1 MVIYRVLSIIV
12 IVASLYWLFSFLK
25 KNEFSIGKVVNSFW
39 DNFKNSVGKLKGIK
53 SNSLQTNLN
62 LFKRFFYLTTLFLFL
77 LMAVSAFI
85 PVLLGNTLSDI
96 FLLVHVTVA
105 PLFSIFIAILIILFA
120 HSNRLTKDDV
130 MENSEEQKIK
140 FNQKGYLKVIFWLVA
155 LFSVSAMI
163 SIVLN
168 MFPIFG
174 TEGQVYLLD
183 VHKYST
189 LLLLLLVIFHSGLI
203 TVNSKQ
209 NLK

>member
-25 KNEFSIGKVVNSFW
+25 NNKFSISRLINSFW
-39 DNFKNSVGKLKGIK
+39 DDFKNSFEKLKGTK
-53 SNSLQTNLN
+53 SNNLQTNLI
-62 LFKRFFYLTTLFLFL
+62 LFKRFFYFATLFLFL
-77 LMAVSAFI
+77 LMALSAFI
-85 PVLLGNTLSDI
+85 PVILGTSLGDI

-105 PLFSIFIAILIILFA
+105 PLFSIFVAILIILFA
-120 HSNRLTKDDV
+120 HSNRLNKDDV
-130 MENSEEQKIK
+130 IDNSDKQKIK
-140 FNQKGYLKVIFWLVA
+140 FNQGGYLKVIFWLFT
-155 LFSVSAMI
+155 LFSLSAMI

>member
-1 MVIYRVLSIIV
+1 MVMYSILSLIA

-25 KNEFSIGKVVNSFW
+25 KNEFSFGSVANKFW
-39 DNFKNSVGKLKGIK
+39 NELKNSISKLKEMK
-53 SNSLQTNLN
+53 SNNLQANLN
-62 LFKRFFYLTTLFLFL
+62 LFKRFFYLSTLFLFL
-77 LMAVSAFI
+77 LMALSAFI
-85 PVLLGNTLSDI
+85 PVLLGITLSDI

-105 PLFSIFIAILIILFA
+105 PLFSVFLAILIILFA
-120 HSNRLTKDDV
+120 HSNRFNKDDLK
-130 MENSEEQKIK
+130 ENSDEQKIK
-140 FNQKGYLKVIFWLVA
+140 INQSGYLKVIFWLVA
-155 LFSVSAMI
+155 LFSVSAMV

-209 NLK
+209 N

>member
-1 MVIYRVLSIIV
+1 M
-12 IVASLYWLFSFLK
+12 K
-25 KNEFSIGKVVNSFW
+25 KNELTLGKVVNKFW
-39 DNFKNSVGKLKGIK
+39 NDFKNSFGKLKEMK
-53 SNSLQTNLN
+53 SNNLGTNLIF
-62 LFKRFFYLTTLFLFL
+62 FKRFFYLSTLFLFL
-77 LMAVSAFI
+77 LMAFSALI
-85 PVLLGNTLSDI
+85 PVLIGIHLSDV

-105 PLFSIFIAILIILFA
+105 PLFSIFTAILIIIFA
-120 HSNRLTKDDV
+120 HSNRFNKDDIKS
-130 MENSEEQKIK
+130 NLEEYKIN
-140 FNQKGYLKVIFWLVA
+140 FNRNGYLKVIFWLVA
-155 LFSVSAMI
+155 LFSVSAMV

-209 NLK
+209 N

>member
-1 MVIYRVLSIIV
+1 MYRALSIIV
-12 IVASLYWLFSFLK
+12 IIASLYWLFSFLK
-25 KNEFSIGKVVNSFW
+25 KNEFSFGRVANSFL
-39 DNFKNSVGKLKGIK
+39 DDFKNSFGKLKGMK
-53 SNSLQTNLN
+53 SNNLQTNLN
-62 LFKRFFYLTTLFLFL
+62 LFKRFFYLATLFLFL
-77 LMAVSAFI
+77 LMALSAFI
-85 PVLLGNTLSDI
+85 PVLSGTNLSDI
-96 FLLVHVTVA
+96 FLLVHATVA
-105 PLFSIFIAILIILFA
+105 PLFSVFLAILIILFA
-120 HSNRLTKDDV
+120 HSNRFNKDDV
-130 MENSEEQKIK
+130 KENSDEQKFN
-140 FNQKGYLKVIFWLVA
+140 FNQSGYLKVIFWLVA
-155 LFSVSAMI
+155 LFSVSAMV

>member
-1 MVIYRVLSIIV
+1 MYSILSIIT
-12 IVASLYWLFSFLK
+12 IAASLYWLFNFLK
-25 KNEFSIGKVVNSFW
+25 KNEFSLSGVANNFW
-39 DNFKNSVGKLKGIK
+39 NELKFSTSKLKGMR
-53 SNSLQTNLN
+53 SNNFGTNLK
-62 LFKRFFYLTTLFLFL
+62 LFKRFFYLSTFFLFI
-77 LMAVSAFI
+77 LMALSAFI
-85 PVLLGNTLSDI
+85 PVLLGTNLSDI
-96 FLLVHVTVA
+96 FLLVHVTAA
-105 PLFSIFIAILIILFA
+105 PLFSIFLAIAIILFA
-120 HSNRLTKDDV
+120 HSNRFNKDDLK
-130 MENSEEQKIK
+130 ENGDEPKIK
-140 FNQKGYLKVIFWLVA
+140 FNQSGYLKVIFWLFA

-209 NLK
+209 N

>member
-1 MVIYRVLSIIV
+1 MVMYSILSLIA

-25 KNEFSIGKVVNSFW
+25 KNEFSFGSVANKFW
-39 DNFKNSVGKLKGIK
+39 NELKNSISKLKEMK
-53 SNSLQTNLN
+53 SNNLQANLN
-62 LFKRFFYLTTLFLFL
+62 LFKRFFYLSTLFLFL
-77 LMAVSAFI
+77 LMALSAFI
-85 PVLLGNTLSDI
+85 PVLLGITLSDI

-105 PLFSIFIAILIILFA
+105 PLFSVFLAILIILFA
-120 HSNRLTKDDV
+120 HSNRFNKEDV
-130 MENSEEQKIK
+130 IENSEEQKIK
-140 FNQKGYLKVIFWLVA
+140 LNQKGYLKVIFWLVA
-155 LFSVSAMI
+155 LFSVSAMV

-209 NLK
+209 N

>member
-25 KNEFSIGKVVNSFW
+25 KNELTLCKVVNKFW
-39 DNFKNSVGKLKGIK
+39 NDFKNSFGKLKEMK
-53 SNSLQTNLN
+53 SNNLGTNLIF
-62 LFKRFFYLTTLFLFL
+62 FKRFFYLSTLFLFL
-77 LMAVSAFI
+77 LMAFSALI
-85 PVLLGNTLSDI
+85 PVLIGIHLSDV

-105 PLFSIFIAILIILFA
+105 PLFSIFTAILIIIFA
-120 HSNRLTKDDV
+120 HSNRFNKDDIKS
-130 MENSEEQKIK
+130 NLEEYKIN
-140 FNQKGYLKVIFWLVA
+140 FNRNGYLKVIFWLFA
-155 LFSVSAMI
+155 LFSFSAMI

-174 TEGQVYLLD
+174 TEGQVYLLE

-203 TVNSKQ
+203 TVSSKQ
-209 NLK
+209 N

>member
-1 MVIYRVLSIIV
+1 MGMYSILSLIA

-25 KNEFSIGKVVNSFW
+25 KNEFSFGSVANKFW
-39 DNFKNSVGKLKGIK
+39 NEHKNSISKLKEMK
-53 SNSLQTNLN
+53 SNNLQANLN
-62 LFKRFFYLTTLFLFL
+62 LFKRFFYLSTLFLFL
-77 LMAVSAFI
+77 LMALSAFI
-85 PVLLGNTLSDI
+85 PVLLGITLSDI

-105 PLFSIFIAILIILFA
+105 PLFSVFLAILIILFA
-120 HSNRLTKDDV
+120 HSNRFNKDDLK
-130 MENSEEQKIK
+130 ENSDEQKIK
-140 FNQKGYLKVIFWLVA
+140 INQSGYLKVIFWLVA
-155 LFSVSAMI
+155 LFSVSAMV

-209 NLK
+209 N

>member
-1 MVIYRVLSIIV
+1 MYSILSIIA

-25 KNEFSIGKVVNSFW
+25 KNEFAFGSVANNFWSELKYSIGQ
-39 DNFKNSVGKLKGIK
+39 LKGVK
-53 SNSLQTNLN
+53 SNNLQTNLN
-62 LFKRFFYLTTLFLFL
+62 LIKQFFYLSTLFLFL
-77 LMAVSAFI
+77 LMALSAFI
-85 PVLLGNTLSDI
+85 PVLLGSTLSDI

-105 PLFSIFIAILIILFA
+105 PLFSVFLAILIILFA
-120 HSNRLTKDDV
+120 HSNRFSKKDLQ
-130 MENSEEQKIK
+130 ENSDEQKIK
-140 FNQKGYLKVIFWLVA
+140 FNQSGYLKVIFWLVT
-155 LFSVSAMI
+155 LFSVSAMV

-209 NLK
+209 N